1 MAHRARMDETGR
13 AYMQQRAALV
23 EHPFGT
29 LKSWCTRMHFLLR
42 GLAKV
47 RAEMNLLMLSNFK
60 RVLNI
65 LGIEAF
71 RAYCNRRKAARRGQ

>member
-1 MAHRARMDETGR
+1 MRLRAGV
-13 AYMQQRAALV
+13 A

-29 LKSWCTRMHFLLR
+29 LKVWCGWTHFLVR
-42 GLAKV
+42 GLTKV
-47 RAEMNLLMLSNFK
+47 RGEFHLLATCYNFK

-71 RAYCNRRKAARRGQ
+71 RAYCQQRHVVAVAQ